1 MTSRSNSVTIRDV
14 ARQAGVSVATIS
26 RYVNQNTP
34 VSAELAGRIQR
45 VLLDLNYQ
53 PHQVARHLATRRT
66 RTIGMVLNNIYTEFF
81 SPMLSGI
88 EAVVSETQYNLL
100 VTTYKAPARKSFQLP
115 IGGHNTDGMLV
126 FADCLDEEHLKQLHR
141 SHVPLVLI
149 YRTSPPNLKIPSVT
163 VENRAATRQL
173 IDHLIEAHNRR
184 SILFL
189 RGPHNQEDS
198 YSRELGY
205 LDSLNTHG
213 IVADQSLFADG
224 SFISTVAYQ
233 NIKQLLSG
241 EHTPFDAVFAG
252 NDDAAIGTLTALKE
266 AGLSVPEDVAVVGF
280 DDSRLS
286 SFINPPLTTVRTP
299 TEEVGRAAA
308 RLLFNLIQ
316 GLPAESVVL
325 PSTGTI
331 LRRSCGCLY
340 DTIIKSSSLI
350 AAKDF

>member
-45 VLLDLNYQ
+45 VMLDLNYQ

-66 RTIGMVLNNIYTEFF
+66 RTVGMVLNNIYTEFF

-88 EAVVSETQYNLL
+88 ESVVSENQYNLL
-100 VTTYKAPARKSFQLP
+100 VTTYKTSARKSSLLP
-115 IGGHNTDGMLV
+115 IGSHNTDGMLV

-141 SHVPLVLI
+141 NNVPLVLI
-149 YRTSPPNLKIPSVT
+149 HRTSPPNLKIPSVT
-163 VENRAATRQL
+163 VENRTATREL

-189 RGPHNQEDS
+189 RGPRNQEDS
-198 YSRELGY
+198 YSREQGY
-205 LDSLNTHG
+205 LDSLAAHG
-213 IVADQSLFADG
+213 IVVNQKLFAEG

-233 NIKQLLSG
+233 NIKQLLSSDCAR
-241 EHTPFDAVFAG
+241 FDAIFAG
-252 NDDAAIGTLTALKE
+252 NDDAAIGALTALKE
-266 AGLSVPEDVAVVGF
+266 VGLRVPEDVAVVGF

-316 GLPAESVVL
+316 GQPAESTTL
-325 PSTGTI
+325 DSLGII

-340 DTIIKSSSLI
+340 DTVATSSGFI
-350 AAKDF
+350 TTKEF